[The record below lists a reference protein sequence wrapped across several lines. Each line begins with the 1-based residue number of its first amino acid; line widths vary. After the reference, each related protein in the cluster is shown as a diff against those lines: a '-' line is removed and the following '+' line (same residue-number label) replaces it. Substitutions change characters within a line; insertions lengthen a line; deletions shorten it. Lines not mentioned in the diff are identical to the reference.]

1 MVSYILSEK
10 NKFVSLMR
18 KMKINYYG
26 NLDEKDIAD
35 HKIFQKTV
43 KPPLSDKSINREKY
57 ILMNMD
63 N

>member
-26 NLDEKDIAD
+26 NLDENEIIDRK
-35 HKIFQKTV
+35 KFQKTV
-43 KPPLSDKSINREKY
+43 KPPLSDKSINRDKIHLNEY
-57 ILMNMD
+57 A
-63 N
+63 

>member
-1 MVSYILSEK
+1 MFQSTYVIETRSRLRNKYSKYKTEEMVSYILSEK

-35 HKIFQKTV
+35 HKIF
-43 KPPLSDKSINREKY
+43 
-57 ILMNMD
+57 
-63 N
+63 

>member
-26 NLDEKDIAD
+26 NLDENEIIGRK
-35 HKIFQKTV
+35 KF
-43 KPPLSDKSINREKY
+43 
-57 ILMNMD
+57 
-63 N
+63 

>member
-26 NLDEKDIAD
+26 NLDENEIIDRK
-35 HKIFQKTV
+35 KFQKTV
-43 KPPLSDKSINREKY
+43 KPPLSDKSINRDKIHLNEY
-57 ILMNMD
+57 G
-63 N
+63 